1 MLSDNAVMLLLRS
14 AVLAG
19 GIGLSEKETKKKLL
33 ESAKKEFLEKGYM
46 HASLRNICKN
56 AGVITGALYF
66 FFRDKKA
73 LFAALVDEPLQ
84 KLHDIMN
91 LHYQEEITETEMVM
105 EHLTQQD
112 ISGDLEAAKQIVHY
126 MYQYYDEFQLILV
139 KGQGS
144 GYESCVDQF
153 VDITEK
159 HYRRFADRVTE
170 QMGIERMGGYIL
182 HWMAHMQTDAFVYM
196 LAHEKSEEEAMKS
209 IEDIVQYMVSGWLGL
224 LGQ

>member
-1 MLSDNAVMLLLRS
+1 MLSDNTVI
-14 AVLAG
+14 AG
-19 GIGLSEKETKKKLL
+19 GIRLSEKETKKKLL

-46 HASLRNICKN
+46 RASLRNICKN
-56 AGVITGALYF
+56 AGVTTGALYF

-73 LFAALVDEPLQ
+73 LFAALVEEPLQ
-84 KLHDIMN
+84 KLYEIMN
-91 LHYQEEITETEMVM
+91 AHYQEEITETEMVM

-112 ISGDLEAAKQIVHY
+112 MSGDLETAKQIVHY

-159 HYRRFADRVTE
+159 HYRRFADQVTE
-170 QMGIERMGGYIL
+170 QMGIEKMGGYIL
-182 HWMAHMQTDAFVYM
+182 HWMAHMQIDAFVYM
-196 LAHEKSEEEAMKS
+196 LAHEESEEEAMKS
-209 IEDIVQYMVSGWLGL
+209 VEAMVQYMVSGWLGL
-224 LGQ
+224 LRQ